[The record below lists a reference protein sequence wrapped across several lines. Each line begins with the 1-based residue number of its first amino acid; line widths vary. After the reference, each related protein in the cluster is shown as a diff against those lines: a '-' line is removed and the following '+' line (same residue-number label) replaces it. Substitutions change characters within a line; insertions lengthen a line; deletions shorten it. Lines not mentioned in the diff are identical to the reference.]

1 MTIGALFQPKTA
13 DIAVGGGTV
22 SPSFGSASIAKD
34 EEPVLIDKRLK
45 MKPKESLHVLI
56 QLRAMLSAGVPL
68 LAALRTLRQHS
79 QTPHAEKAL
88 ERIATIVEG
97 GHDLSWAIECLP
109 RCFDSF
115 VVHLLAAGERAGA
128 MDESIGRA
136 VELQEK
142 QIKLTGKIRAALAY
156 PSFLLG
162 MTFVMTIGIL
172 IFLVPKFENLL
183 MSKPELLPS
192 TTQMV
197 LGLSTFL
204 RESPILAASMGMLF
218 ALGALIIFKSRKV
231 QEAAFDSISHLPVIG
246 TLIHKAFI
254 ARSVNTL
261 ALTLESGV
269 PILAGLGHAA
279 EVAQLPRLRALWEG
293 AVAVVRDGRPL
304 HTALENENLP
314 PALIQMVVAG
324 ESSGSLDTSLRT
336 AAGFLDRETD
346 AALEV
351 FTGLLGPATVVIAG
365 AVVGFIV
372 VSLMTPILQMANFVG

>member
-1 MTIGALFQPKTA
+1 MSLATVFRPRPTESS
-13 DIAVGGGTV
+13 VGGGTV
-22 SPSFGSASIAKD
+22 SASFGSASIAKE
-34 EEPVLIDKRLK
+34 EEPVLVDKRLK
-45 MKPKESLHVLI
+45 MKPKESLHILI
-56 QLRAMLSAGVPL
+56 QLRSMLTAGVPL
-68 LAALRTLRQHS
+68 IAALRTLRKHA
-79 QTPHAEKAL
+79 QTPLAEKAL
-88 ERIATIVEG
+88 ERIATIVES
-97 GHDLSWAIECLP
+97 GHDLSWAFGCLP

-128 MDESIGRA
+128 MDESLGRA

-142 QIKLTGKIRAALAY
+142 QIKLTGKIRSALAY

-162 MTFVMTIGIL
+162 MTLVMTIGIL
-172 IFLVPKFENLL
+172 IFLVPKFEGLL

-192 TTQMV
+192 TTRVV

-204 RESPILAASMGMLF
+204 RESPILASIAGVLF
-218 ALGALIIFKSRKV
+218 LCGLVLTLKNRRI
-231 QEAAFDSISHLPVIG
+231 QEAAFDLVSHLPVVG

-269 PILAGLGHAA
+269 PILAGLEHAA

-293 AVAVVRDGRPL
+293 AAAVVRDGRPL

-324 ESSGSLDTSLRT
+324 ESSGTLDSSLRT

-365 AVVGFIV
+365 SIVGFIV
-372 VSLMTPILQMANFVG
+372 VSLMTPILQMAKFVG